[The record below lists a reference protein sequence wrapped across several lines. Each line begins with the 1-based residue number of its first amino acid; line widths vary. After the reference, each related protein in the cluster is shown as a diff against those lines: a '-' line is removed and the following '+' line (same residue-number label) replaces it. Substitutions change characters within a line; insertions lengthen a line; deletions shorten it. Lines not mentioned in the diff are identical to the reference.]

1 MAPGSEEYS
10 KQHLPTYT
18 VDGKAVGFPRRPGIA
33 TPRQMVGCVMVD
45 SPALARFPQSA
56 PPAPGAPRIGRQR
69 LGEQVADAL
78 IEAILAAEY
87 PSGQYL
93 PSEPEL
99 IKRFGVSRTA
109 IREALR
115 VLSARGFVTVEHGRG
130 ARVSEQHPQ
139 AISGLLQFQLRQGQ
153 GNLHHVLEARRM
165 LEMTAA
171 PLAARRAD
179 AADLA
184 AMAEALQAMAGSPD
198 AGPYIAADLT
208 FHRAIVGATHNPI
221 LVLLNDAIADLLAGM
236 REHTYRL
243 PDTVARSL
251 EDHRWVYE
259 AITAG
264 DGDRS
269 RTRMGEVLD
278 AVEHA
283 IELIEP
289 PGGDE
294 QAVR

>member
-1 MAPGSEEYS
+1 M
-10 KQHLPTYT
+10 
-18 VDGKAVGFPRRPGIA
+18 
-33 TPRQMVGCVMVD
+33 
-45 SPALARFPQSA
+45 
-56 PPAPGAPRIGRQR
+56 
-69 LGEQVADAL
+69 ADAL

-87 PSGQYL
+87 PPGQYL

-99 IKRFGVSRTA
+99 IEHFGVSRTA
-109 IREALR
+109 VREALR

-130 ARVSEQHPQ
+130 ARVTEHHPQ
-139 AISGLLQFQLRQGQ
+139 AIAGLLQFQLRQGQ

-184 AMAEALQAMAGSPD
+184 AMDDALQAMADSPD
-198 AGPYIAADLT
+198 APHYIAADLK

-221 LVLLNDAIADLLAGM
+221 LVLLNDAIADVLTTM

-243 PDTVARSL
+243 PGTVARSL

-259 AITAG
+259 AIAAG
-264 DGDRS
+264 DADRS
-269 RTRMGEVLD
+269 RARMGEVLD
-278 AVEHA
+278 EVEHA

-289 PGGDE
+289 PAAE
-294 QAVR
+294 QPAR

>member
-1 MAPGSEEYS
+1 MVISPVS
-10 KQHLPTYT
+10 
-18 VDGKAVGFPRRPGIA
+18 A
-33 TPRQMVGCVMVD
+33 TP
-45 SPALARFPQSA
+45 PQSA
-56 PPAPGAPRIGRQR
+56 PPAGGVSRIGRQR

-87 PSGQYL
+87 PPGHYL
-93 PSEPEL
+93 PSEQEL

-130 ARVSEQHPQ
+130 ARVTEQHPQ

-171 PLAARRAD
+171 PLAARRA
-179 AADLA
+179 APADLA
-184 AMAEALQAMAGSPD
+184 AMAEALEAMADNPS
-198 AGPYIAADLT
+198 ASQYIVADLT

-221 LVLLNDAIADLLAGM
+221 LVLLNDAIADVLASM

-243 PDTVARSL
+243 PGAVARSL
-251 EDHRWVYE
+251 EDHRWVFE
-259 AITAG
+259 AIVAG
-264 DGDRS
+264 DADRV
-269 RTRMGEVLD
+269 RLRMAEVLD
-278 AVEHA
+278 EVEHA
-283 IELIEP
+283 IEQIEP
-289 PGGDE
+289 TTDDE
-294 QAVR
+294 RPAH